1 MRRHRVPGD
10 AGHTGR
16 NFVYSAPTSGGK
28 SLVADILML
37 NALQRAVTNW
47 HKPRAKALV
56 LVPYLSIGMQIFMA
70 DELLFILL

>member
-1 MRRHRVPGD
+1 M
-10 AGHTGR
+10 
-16 NFVYSAPTSGGK
+16 
-28 SLVADILML
+28 VADILML